1 MAYQNTLYKTNEKI
15 INLLK
20 ASGFRTITTGDDMDY
35 DQQKRDVQYPQAH
48 IIVDGGTI
56 NEQTTD
62 LIYKIML
69 IDKLDVASNEF
80 LEYGNDNFIDI
91 QQDLIVRFSTVLK
104 QIDKKYLTTYDSNY
118 IGNDFNYNV
127 NFVYFKETQP
137 ELLGGIAATFTI
149 TVPLMADDC
158 ATTYSFEGMPT
169 RPQNY
174 VDYVPYVGS
183 NKDTN
188 LGIHNLFTNKIV
200 VSSGTTNNFIKG
212 NGDLDYNKYTHSI
225 FNQTE
230 TKTIANTT
238 DETSLVGNGIGINV
252 LKANTL
258 EAGKTY
264 RTKIRGLISGLKGIT
279 GTIRIKLGNQTLITS
294 VAEMPALLVNNY
306 YESDLS
312 IVCRSIDENNI
323 ADVIICEGKT
333 TILGGVGLNTT
344 YSQAL
349 IMTDTTTIDN
359 SIDQMIDVTYQWG
372 TASTSNTISSIMCTL
387 EEIN

>member
-1 MAYQNTLYKTNEKI
+1 MAYQNTLYKTTEKL

-20 ASGFRTITTGDDMDY
+20 ASNFKTITMGTDLDY

-56 NEQTTD
+56 EAQTTI
-62 LIYKIML
+62 LNFKIML

-80 LEYGNDNFIDI
+80 IEYGNDNFIDI
-91 QQDLIVRFSTVLK
+91 QQDLIVRFSTILR
-104 QIDKKYLTTYDSNY
+104 QLDKKYLTTYDSNF
-118 IGNDFNYNV
+118 IGNEFNYNV
-127 NFVYFKETQP
+127 NFAYFKETQP
-137 ELLGGIAATFTI
+137 ELLAGIVASLSI
-149 TVPLMADDC
+149 TVPLMVDDC
-158 ATTYSFEGMPT
+158 TAYYSFEGMPS

-174 VDYVPYVGS
+174 VDYVPYTGS
-183 NKDTN
+183 TKDINTDYN
-188 LGIHNLFTNKIV
+188 IYANKIIV
-200 VSSGTTNNFIKG
+200 NEGTTNNFIKG

-225 FNQTE
+225 FNQIE
-230 TKTIANTT
+230 TKTITNTT
-238 DETSLVGNGIGINV
+238 DETSLIGNGVGTSV

-264 RTKIRGLISGLKGIT
+264 RTKIRGLISGIKSVT
-279 GTIRIKLGNQTLITS
+279 GTIRIKIGDQTLITS

-312 IVCRSIDENNI
+312 IVCRSTDENNI

-333 TILGGVGLNTT
+333 TIIGGVGLNTT
-344 YSQAL
+344 YSRAL

-359 SIDQMIDVTYQWG
+359 SIDQIIDVTYQWG
-372 TASTSNTISSIMCTL
+372 TASTSNTISSIMFTL